1 MSNNHPITSQVS
13 VLCRY
18 PRLDDQAVFWKVI
31 RTSVNPPVLPLG
43 TTYVVVSFYACVQQQ
58 DQSMYVYVCTY
69 LYPISLLMTV
79 DIFESVIK

>member
-1 MSNNHPITSQVS
+1 MSNNHPITSHVS

-43 TTYVVVSFYACVQQQ
+43 TTYVVVSFNACVQQL
-58 DQSMYVYVCTY
+58 DQSMYVCVCMYVLVSY
-69 LYPISLLMTV
+69 KPI
-79 DIFESVIK
+79 DDNGYI